1 MKIPSIP
8 HTLDEWNIK
17 KLDELTKY
25 AGIESE
31 TFDFKKEPHEL
42 EEHICAMANT
52 KGGYLVLGIEQI
64 KSKDGKKIIRFKKI
78 GFSHGKEDSFKNR
91 ITNSILLLD
100 PIPDVEIEHIR
111 ENDGDK
117 FYSVIKIEN
126 KNSNKPYFV
135 KSTDQCFV
143 RIHNSKIRA
152 TRSVIFNLFSTN
164 IEQRKNLESLRS
176 CCSLV
181 KESFRHVLS
190 GIYNVSPDSNMKIS
204 ILDLFYLR
212 NSAISCEWFLKENDL
227 WGEHMGQRSYTHGIN
242 SLLYDLELMNTYI
255 SSYNDSHN
263 TPERHDLKGQLSS
276 YDLGSSFES
285 KTIEMFDK
293 IIIAVNEFL
302 EKEK

>member
-25 AGIESE
+25 VGIESE

-100 PIPDVEIEHIR
+100 PIPDVEIEHIH
-111 ENDGDK
+111 ENNGDK

-164 IEQRKNLESLRS
+164 IEQKKNLESLRS

-181 KESFRHVLS
+181 KE
-190 GIYNVSPDSNMKIS
+190 
-204 ILDLFYLR
+204 
-212 NSAISCEWFLKENDL
+212 
-227 WGEHMGQRSYTHGIN
+227 
-242 SLLYDLELMNTYI
+242 
-255 SSYNDSHN
+255 
-263 TPERHDLKGQLSS
+263 
-276 YDLGSSFES
+276 
-285 KTIEMFDK
+285 
-293 IIIAVNEFL
+293 
-302 EKEK
+302 

>member
-1 MKIPSIP
+1 MKIPTIP
-8 HTLDEWNIK
+8 EKLSDWDIE
-17 KLDELTKY
+17 KLDELIEYT
-25 AGIESE
+25 GIESD
-31 TFDFKKEPHEL
+31 TFDFKKEANEL

-52 KGGYLVLGIEQI
+52 KGGHLALGIEQI
-64 KSKDGKKIIRFKKI
+64 KSDDGTTTIRFKKT
-78 GFSHGKEDSFKNR
+78 GFSKGKEDNLKNR
-91 ITNSILLLD
+91 ITNSVLLLD
-100 PIPDVEIEHIR
+100 PIPDVEIEHIH
-111 ENDGDK
+111 ENDGEK
-117 FYSVIKIEN
+117 FYSIIKIEN
-126 KNSNKPYFV
+126 KNFNKPYFV

-212 NSAISCEWFLKENDL
+212 NIAISCEWFLKENDL
-227 WGEHMGQRSYTHGIN
+227 WGEHVGQRSYTHGIN

-293 IIIAVNEFL
+293 IIIAVNKFL